1 MKVAELEKIMDDL
14 LKRAGIKLFGS
25 YYNESP
31 KKETRII
38 FPKKRDGS
46 VRVSEQEMRFAFV
59 EAFNETYADY
69 SENLYYAVEVPTKD
83 LYDFRTTPP
92 QIGKGQSA
100 MFDLVLYDDNGP
112 RVFIEFKGN
121 NPSAKHYNKD
131 FCKLENEI
139 EYGEKNNTLR
149 YFIEILK
156 NSNSGTKRS
165 LSRKCIEHPDIIF
178 KFFDLSSGSYLT
190 DIKL

>member
-1 MKVAELEKIMDDL
+1 MNVAELKKIMEL
-14 LKRAGIKLFGS
+14 LLNRAGTKLFDS
-25 YYNESP
+25 YHEFES
-31 KKETRII
+31 KETRII
-38 FPKKRDGS
+38 FPQKRDGS
-46 VRVSEQEMRFAFV
+46 IRVSEQEMRFAFV
-59 EAFNETYADY
+59 EAFNETYPDY
-69 SENLYYAVEVPTKD
+69 SEKLYYAVEVPTKD
-83 LYDFRTTPP
+83 LYDFRTIPP

-100 MFDLVLYDDNGP
+100 MFDLVLYDVNGP

-121 NPSAKHYNKD
+121 NPSAEHYNKD
-131 FCKLENEI
+131 FCKLENAI

-156 NSNSGTKRS
+156 NSNKGTKTS